1 MEEICKQILK
11 DCNKLKEFL
20 LILGGSGKKIKRKL
34 KSSWKKVKMKV
45 ERNLWESCKNVFRRK
60 LKEIWKKVERRL
72 KEVEI
77 VERKLIES
85 CKNFLK
91 DCKKLKEFLLTLGG
105 SWKKDRRK
113 LKLSWKKI
121 ERMLKES

>member
-60 LKEIWKKVERRL
+60 LKEIWKKVERGL
-72 KEVEI
+72 KEVE
-77 VERKLIES
+77 R
-85 CKNFLK
+85 
-91 DCKKLKEFLLTLGG
+91 
-105 SWKKDRRK
+105 
-113 LKLSWKKI
+113 
-121 ERMLKES
+121 